1 MLTDDC
7 EEDAEPMTVHSTSKQ
22 TVSDQEVE
30 MKLFVE
36 TGVEVQL
43 KEFDAIKPDTVE
55 SDTIKSPSSLP
66 GKPVPDIASSEPVP
80 PQASIV
86 EEIEGM

>member
-43 KEFDAIKPDTVE
+43 KEFDAIK
-55 SDTIKSPSSLP
+55 SPSSLP